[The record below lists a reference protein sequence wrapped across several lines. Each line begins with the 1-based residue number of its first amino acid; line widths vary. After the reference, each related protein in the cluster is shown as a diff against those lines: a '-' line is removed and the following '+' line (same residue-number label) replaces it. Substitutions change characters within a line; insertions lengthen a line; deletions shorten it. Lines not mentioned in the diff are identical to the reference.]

1 MSIDLAASRRI
12 ARALFAAQ
20 SLGSA
25 AAVAVFPIVAIA
37 SARLGGHPSWA
48 GVPATGYQMGAAVAA
63 LGWGRLMDPLGRRG
77 VLLLGMLLGVA
88 GSAAAGWAILARSL
102 GLFLGGGV
110 LLGAAVSAVQL
121 SRFVAAE
128 VHPPDQRGRALSTVV
143 LGGTLGAVLGPLM
156 AGPASRLA
164 AHAGRD
170 ELSGPYAA
178 SAVLFLAGAAVV
190 FLALRPEP
198 RELARALAGGP
209 PDPARGSGGH
219 RLREIYSAPGVQV
232 ATAAMVF
239 GQLVMVMLMV
249 ITPLHMREHRHA
261 VGSISLVISAH
272 VVGMY
277 AFSVISGRLADRVGR
292 GPVILAGAAGLIL
305 AALAATLSPRVL
317 PMAGALF
324 LLGMGW
330 NFCYVGGSTLLA
342 DQLSAGERART
353 QGLNDLLIG
362 LSSAAGSA
370 GSGVVFATAGYDLMG
385 LVAVLAACVPLV
397 LTALNRVEGP
407 RAKVA
412 PGPET

>member
-1 MSIDLAASRRI
+1 MSIDLTASRRI
-12 ARALFAAQ
+12 ARTLFAAQ

-25 AAVAVFPIVAIA
+25 AVVAVFPIVAIA
-37 SARLGGHPSWA
+37 GARLSGHPSWA
-48 GVPATGYQMGAAVAA
+48 GVPATGYQVGAAAAA

-88 GSAAAGWAILARSL
+88 GSAAAGWAILSRSF
-102 GLFLGGGV
+102 GLFLAGGV

-164 AHAGRD
+164 AHAGLD

-178 SAVLFLAGAAVV
+178 CALLFLAGGAVV
-190 FLALRPEP
+190 FLGLRPEP
-198 RELARALAGGP
+198 RDLARALAGGSS
-209 PDPARGSGGH
+209 DPAAGSGGR
-219 RLREIYSAPGVQV
+219 RLREISSAPGVQV
-232 ATAAMVF
+232 ATTAMVF

-261 VGSISLVISAH
+261 VTSISVVISAH

-317 PMAGALF
+317 PMAVALF
-324 LLGMGW
+324 LLGVGW

-342 DQLSAGERART
+342 DQLSPGERART

-362 LSSAAGSA
+362 LASAAGSA
-370 GSGVVFATAGYDLMG
+370 GSGVVFAAAGYDVMG
-385 LVAVLAACVPLV
+385 LVAVLGACVPLV
-397 LTALNRVEGP
+397 LAALNRADGP
-407 RAKVA
+407 RVKVA
-412 PGPET
+412 AGPGA